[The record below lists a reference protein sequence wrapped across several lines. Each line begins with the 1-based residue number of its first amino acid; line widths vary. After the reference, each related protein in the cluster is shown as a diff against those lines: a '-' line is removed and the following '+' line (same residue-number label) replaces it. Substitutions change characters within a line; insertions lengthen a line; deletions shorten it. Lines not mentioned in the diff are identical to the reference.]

1 MTMDMCLLA
10 LFILSMSVAADLR
23 GGFGDFS
30 SSPHP
35 KSQEHILTYVFQGYL
50 THDMAFNRM
59 ISICDE
65 SKTKYK
71 LISLC

>member
-1 MTMDMCLLA
+1 VPFGFVYFIYVSGGRFKGGGLWGLQLL
-10 LFILSMSVAADLR
+10 
-23 GGFGDFS
+23 
-30 SSPHP
+30 PHP

>member
-1 MTMDMCLLA
+1 MDMCLLA

-35 KSQEHILTYVFQGYL
+35 KSQEHINILFSRL
-50 THDMAFNRM
+50 FN
-59 ISICDE
+59 ITIWL
-65 SKTKYK
+65 
-71 LISLC
+71 LIE